1 MCIEVAPFFS
11 VSSVLVSPKRNNKKN
26 ILDSN
31 CGANSL
37 MKTKSGSKQLG
48 GSKFETVSG
57 TKL

>member
-11 VSSVLVSPKRNNKKN
+11 VSFVLVSPKRNDKN
-26 ILDSN
+26 IISN

-48 GSKFETVSG
+48 GSKFETLSG